1 MIKLSEEEEE
11 GVLALPN
18 KVLIV
23 LLAQMLMAH
32 LNRWCL
38 LGFCFSSQGLD
49 SYPAFLPSPAYVRSG
64 SGFTSETVLFV
75 SVFSLFSSR
84 FPSLV
89 QKALNYFTL
98 RLAHA

>member
-1 MIKLSEEEEE
+1 MIKLSKEEEEE
-11 GVLALPN
+11 WVLALPN
-18 KVLIV
+18 KVLIVLV

-89 QKALNYFTL
+89 QKALN
-98 RLAHA
+98 